1 MAGVIKGQFHHHFM
15 SSFYARRSC
24 NRKKDSQIM
33 QLFVLLEP
41 AHIKAVRKH
50 IVEIDPRNFLTDASD
65 RDKRKQIK
73 KYSWR
78 T

>member
-1 MAGVIKGQFHHHFM
+1 
-15 SSFYARRSC
+15 
-24 NRKKDSQIM
+24 M

-73 KYSWR
+73 KIFVTYVGSLATR
-78 T
+78 IFVVIYLLLLFNKYHTN